1 MEDTLVVATPLS
13 DMLEAS
19 GFEAVK
25 PNRFSS
31 DEDFLQLLVR
41 IGIVRDSKWKP
52 SSRAPK
58 LAGMR
63 KVAEFLRPMADFD
76 QEYVVIVCLDEEHR
90 LLGHA
95 EVHIGGVSEAPIHAT
110 MLLKY
115 ALLLSASRVWWAHN
129 HPSGVALPSRADVQ
143 TTERMAALFAC
154 HPAFYGEMMGSLVI
168 AHDGY
173 ANVGTGT
180 SYPWESP

>member
-52 SSRAPK
+52 SSRAPR

-76 QEYVVIVCLDEEHR
+76 LRALAKRHRETCAGTAILDFLVVHPGGGYS
-90 LLGHA
+90 LG
-95 EVHIGGVSEAPIHAT
+95 V
-110 MLLKY
+110 
-115 ALLLSASRVWWAHN
+115 
-129 HPSGVALPSRADVQ
+129 D
-143 TTERMAALFAC
+143 
-154 HPAFYGEMMGSLVI
+154 
-168 AHDGY
+168 
-173 ANVGTGT
+173 
-180 SYPWESP
+180 